1 MYVFIYFIWRD
12 GELFLPCFFTLFF
25 RAEGGRRR
33 GYMGHLTRIANSI
46 VHNSDKGPNGA
57 QLQLLLSG
65 EMDILIQGAN
75 EGSTWSLLPANVFL
89 SSPELP
95 EEDRDRWE
103 AFTSGQL
110 ADTNKINTVDL
121 VSALQSR
128 VVNVSLE
135 F

>member
-1 MYVFIYFIWRD
+1 
-12 GELFLPCFFTLFF
+12 
-25 RAEGGRRR
+25 
-33 GYMGHLTRIANSI
+33 MGHLTRIANSI

-65 EMDILIQGAN
+65 EMSALIAAAN
-75 EGSTWSLLPANVFL
+75 DDSMRSLGLTNVPL

-121 VSALQSR
+121 VSALQPR
-128 VVNVSLE
+128 IVNGNLE
-135 F
+135 LQ